1 MATLKIKNLG
11 GGKLPA
17 YAHDGDAGMDLYSTE
32 DTTLSP
38 GQRHAFGT
46 KIAIE
51 IPIGHVGLIWD
62 KSGLSRN
69 HGIKSMGGVVDSTY
83 RGEIVVTL
91 VNLGAE
97 PYHIGK
103 GDKIAQILIQPVVH
117 AKLEESHE
125 LGSSMRGERGFG
137 STGK

>member
-1 MATLKIKNLG
+1 MYRQIIEGSAK
-11 GGKLPA
+11 
-17 YAHDGDAGMDLYSTE
+17 
-32 DTTLSP
+32 
-38 GQRHAFGT
+38 
-46 KIAIE
+46 IE

-125 LGSSMRGERGFG
+125 LLVFL
-137 STGK
+137 